1 MSQGTL
7 LHHQSITFTLCP
19 NTITSRVSDLIMK
32 SKLDIDWAA
41 MKWSIDSFVES
52 VGAFQDAEKVA
63 GGMNGVPLV
72 YFS

>member
-1 MSQGTL
+1 MYFDAEETQGKVMA
-7 LHHQSITFTLCP
+7 IM
-19 NTITSRVSDLIMK
+19 DLIMK

-63 GGMNGVPLV
+63 GGMNGVPLI